1 MNYDAVIDSPIG
13 KLGINAADEKL
24 TAIHFAPANTNLSA
38 PKDAFAK
45 KITLQLQSY
54 FKNSQYHFDLPFDF
68 IGTQFQQRVWHAMCN
83 IPVGEVLSYGQLAK
97 QLKTSP
103 RAVGN
108 ACRTNLIPIVIPCHR
123 IVAANHLG
131 GFAGNMKGKMID
143 IKTWLLKHES
153 AIH

>member
-1 MNYDAVIDSPIG
+1 MHFNTIIESPIG
-13 KLGINAADEKL
+13 KLGIKTENKKL
-24 TAIHFAPANTNLSA
+24 AVIHFVSSNTKLSI
-38 PKDAFAK
+38 PKDNFAE
-45 KITLQLQSY
+45 KIVAQLQHY
-54 FKNSQYHFDLPFDF
+54 FKNPQHRFNLPFDF
-68 IGTQFQQRVWHAMCN
+68 VGTEFQQQVWQAMCN
-83 IPVGEVLSYGQLAK
+83 IPVGNVLSYGQLAK

-108 ACRTNLIPIVIPCHR
+108 ACRTNLIPIIIPCHR
-123 IVAANHLG
+123 IVATNHLG